1 LFFNFLSFPQK
12 KVKHF
17 TKRLTDNLMEFGG
30 KEAVRRLLTE
40 SLSYQTKLSETGTKF
55 LTNWVSLVK
64 LAAGR

>member
-1 LFFNFLSFPQK
+1 
-12 KVKHF
+12 
-17 TKRLTDNLMEFGG
+17 MEFGG